1 MTEDPCAPLRRRV
14 REIQEEMQRRQG
26 ETTGETAQILTPDQV
41 QSDLASKSDQ
51 QLQQELR
58 TAQQRLVQ
66 CEQAEQEL

>member
-14 REIQEEMQRRQG
+14 REVQEELERRQG
-26 ETTGETAQILTPDQV
+26 QGAGQGAQILTPDQV

-58 TAQQRLVQ
+58 QAQQRLAQ
-66 CEQAEQEL
+66 CEQAEQAL

>member
-14 REIQEEMQRRQG
+14 REIQEEIQRRQG
-26 ETTGETAQILTPDQV
+26 QGQTETAQILTPDQV
-41 QSDLASKSDQ
+41 QSDLASKSSQ

-58 TAQQRLVQ
+58 SAQQRLAQ